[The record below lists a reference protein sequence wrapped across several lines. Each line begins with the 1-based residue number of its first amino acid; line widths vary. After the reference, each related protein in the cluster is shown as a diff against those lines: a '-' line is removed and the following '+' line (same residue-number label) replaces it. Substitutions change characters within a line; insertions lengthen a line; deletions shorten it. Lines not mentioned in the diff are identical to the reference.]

1 MDILSKI
8 KPSRDEQLQIERITE
23 EFVQKLKKIKDVK
36 FIIGGSISKDTWL
49 KGTNEVDIF
58 AKFNYL
64 KFKSKS
70 DKISG
75 ILYKELKKL
84 FKIKLVH
91 GSRDYFHIYY
101 KDILFEIVP
110 ILDIKKP
117 EQAKNVTDLS

>member
-70 DKISG
+70 DEISEV
-75 ILYKELKKL
+75 LFKELKKTASPN
-84 FKIKLVH
+84 I
-91 GSRDYFHIYY
+91 
-101 KDILFEIVP
+101 ILFGRQSD
-110 ILDIKKP
+110 DIIKY
-117 EQAKNVTDLS
+117 